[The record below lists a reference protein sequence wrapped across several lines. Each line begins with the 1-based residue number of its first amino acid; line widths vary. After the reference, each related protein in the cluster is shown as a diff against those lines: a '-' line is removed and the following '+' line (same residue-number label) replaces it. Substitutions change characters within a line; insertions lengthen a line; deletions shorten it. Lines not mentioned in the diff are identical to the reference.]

1 MRRILITPAIE
12 ALAKRYANGMMKG
25 KNLTAKPKDN
35 LKTLKSVL
43 ISKSTTFV
51 FKKKKVST
59 KTGRKKSIFRGNEVP
74 EYAAYIEDIIKR
86 YPVLNN
92 LHPREFDNLKKTM
105 ESNHPDVDLSVVV
118 RIGAKGKTMSFA
130 NHIVKAMD
138 YDGVRDNVFREYMQ
152 DPAIGIKACVYC
164 NAQYALTT
172 LLEPAL
178 TLAKIR
184 KITGRGRRPN
194 PHPAR
199 YGATYELDHNLP
211 KDEYPYLCTNFYNL
225 QPCCGPCNRHKNDNA
240 VNFSVYYWD
249 KEDPKPLHFELAAKD
264 IIKFRQKNKCDGLK
278 PILKSSTADTSLVD
292 AFNKAFS
299 IDAVYSLHTDEV
311 QELLWRHKIYSATG
325 VDALRASFSHLFADG
340 FDADRFILGTY
351 ISEADAHK
359 RPLTIMKQDIIKQIK
374 DEEARGSKIGGY
386 GK

>member
-1 MRRILITPAIE
+1 MRRILITPTIE
-12 ALAKRYANGMMKG
+12 ALAERYANGMIRG
-25 KNLTAKPKDN
+25 KNLTAKPTDN
-35 LKTLKSVL
+35 LKALESALKS
-43 ISKSTTFV
+43 KSSIFT
-51 FKKKKVST
+51 FKKKRLSK
-59 KTGRKKSIFRGNEVP
+59 KTGRMKIYFSGDEVP
-74 EYAAYIEDIIKR
+74 EYAAYVADIIKR
-86 YPVLNN
+86 YPQLNN
-92 LHPREFDNLKKTM
+92 LHPREFDNLKKSM
-105 ESNHPDVDLSVVV
+105 VSSHPGVDLSVAV
-118 RIGAKGKTMSFA
+118 RIGGKGKPMSFA

-138 YDGVRDNVFREYMQ
+138 YDGVRDAVFREYML
-152 DPAIGIKACVYC
+152 DPAIGIKTCVYC

-178 TLAKIR
+178 TRTSIR
-184 KITGRGRRPN
+184 KIKGRGRRPN

-211 KDEYPYLCTNFYNL
+211 KDDYPYLCTNFYNL
-225 QPCCGPCNRHKNDNA
+225 QPCCGACNRHKNDNA
-240 VNFSVYYWD
+240 VEFSVYYWD
-249 KEDPKPLHFELAAKD
+249 KENPKPLQFELSAKD

-311 QELLWRHKIYSATG
+311 QELLWRHKIYSTSG
-325 VDALRASFSHLFADG
+325 VAALQASYSHLFADG

-351 ISEADAHK
+351 TSDTDAHK

-374 DEEARGSKIGGY
+374 DEEARGSKI
-386 GK
+386 K